1 MRDYDVIIMGA
12 GPAGSTLARHLV
24 ERGFRVCILEKKKII
39 GVPLQ

>member
-24 ERGFRVCILEKKKII
+24 ERDSGYASLKRRK
-39 GVPLQ
+39 